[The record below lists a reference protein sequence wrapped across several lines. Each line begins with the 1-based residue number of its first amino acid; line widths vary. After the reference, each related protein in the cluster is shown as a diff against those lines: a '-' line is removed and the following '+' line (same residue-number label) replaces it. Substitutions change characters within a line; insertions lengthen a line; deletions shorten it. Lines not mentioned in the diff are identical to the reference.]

1 MHEWNG
7 RIIRL
12 SGAGRS
18 IAYRAG
24 GTKMFPFL
32 NDEDKC
38 ARARKPVLGS
48 YWAIAAAILLLATA
62 SVSHADPKNVAYLLT
77 LTGPIGPAASDYVRK
92 GLEKA
97 GGDNAKLVILRI
109 DTPGGLDTSMREIIQ
124 DILSSPI
131 PVVSFVAPS
140 GARAA
145 SAGTYILYASHVA
158 AMAPG
163 TNLGAATPVQIGG
176 GVRPFPTPKPS
187 DPKEKAGKEDAKKDD
202 SKPVAAKPTLSDKA
216 VNDAIAYIR
225 SLAQLRGRNVEWAEK
240 AVREAASLPAEE
252 ALTKGV
258 IDLVA
263 DDLKDLLV
271 KLDGREVQVLGQA
284 RRLSTSGLT
293 TETIE
298 PDWRSRLLGIITN
311 PNIAYILMLIGI
323 YGLILEFYSPGLV
336 GPGVIGAICLVL
348 AFYAFHI
355 LPINYA
361 GFALLILGLAL
372 MIAEAFAPS
381 FGILGLGGAAAFAF
395 GSVMLID
402 VDIPGFRISRVL
414 IGSIGFLSAAGFLVV
429 LILLNRARQR
439 PVVSGPEEMIG
450 LAGEVVEWNAGQG
463 RVRVHGEYW
472 NAKATG
478 EIQPGNRVRIESI
491 DGLTLMVTPI
501 I

>member
-1 MHEWNG
+1 M
-7 RIIRL
+7 
-12 SGAGRS
+12 
-18 IAYRAG
+18 
-24 GTKMFPFL
+24 
-32 NDEDKC
+32 
-38 ARARKPVLGS
+38 RKPALGS
-48 YWAIAAAILLLATA
+48 YWTVAAALCLLLIT
-62 SVSHADPKNVAYLLT
+62 SFSHADPRNVAYILT

-97 GGDNAKLVILRI
+97 GDGNAKLIILRI

-176 GVRPFPTPKPS
+176 GFQPAPAPQSPNPEDKTKK
-187 DPKEKAGKEDAKKDD
+187 DKPKEDQ

-271 KLDGREVQVLGQA
+271 KLDGREVQVLGQV
-284 RRLSTSGLT
+284 RILRTSGLT
-293 TETIE
+293 TKTIE
-298 PDWRSRLLGIITN
+298 PDWRSKLLGIITN
-311 PNIAYILMLIGI
+311 PNVAYILMLIGI

-361 GFALLILGLAL
+361 GAALIILGMAL

-402 VDIPGFRISRVL
+402 ADIPGFRISRVL
-414 IGSIGFLSAAGFLVV
+414 IGSIGFLSAAGFLLV
-429 LILLNRARQR
+429 LILLTRARQR

-463 RVRVHGEYW
+463 RVRVHGEFW

-478 EIQPGNRVRIESI
+478 EIQPGNRVRIERI
-491 DGLTLMVTPI
+491 DGLTLVVTPI
-501 I
+501 V